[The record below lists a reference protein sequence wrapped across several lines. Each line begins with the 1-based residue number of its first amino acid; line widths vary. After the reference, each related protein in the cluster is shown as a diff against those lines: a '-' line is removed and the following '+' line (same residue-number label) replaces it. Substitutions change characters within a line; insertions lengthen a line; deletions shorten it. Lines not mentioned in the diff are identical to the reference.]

1 MHFLFVSSINAY
13 KCHIINF
20 LLTSLARYV
29 GYREISDLGLFIQTS
44 PYGFGLYKKSSV
56 RYCPVQTS
64 RSVNKKIV
72 ILKINTRSWCDV
84 VYREL
89 DGLLIKSGFI
99 MGLMQVSVQFPAIS
113 VTILEVLYVV
123 YIIITSVH
131 QKF

>member
-13 KCHIINF
+13 KCHII
-20 LLTSLARYV
+20 LK
-29 GYREISDLGLFIQTS
+29 LFINLACSVCTEKYRTS
-44 PYGFGLYKKSSV
+44 VFLYKPRPTGSVCTKKSSV
-56 RYCPVQTS
+56 RYCSVQTS
-64 RSVNKKIV
+64 RSVNKKKV
-72 ILKINTRSWCDV
+72 ILKINTRSRCDV